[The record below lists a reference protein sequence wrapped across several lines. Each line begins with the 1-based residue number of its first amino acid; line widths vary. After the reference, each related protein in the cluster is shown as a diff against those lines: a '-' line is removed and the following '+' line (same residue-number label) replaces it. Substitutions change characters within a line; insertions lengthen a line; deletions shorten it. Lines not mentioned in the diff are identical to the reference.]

1 MEYRHHPLIEGL
13 KVSED
18 GSEIIFNG
26 EVLQHFANDKNRA
39 NPTMKVNFH
48 NKAHSVARLVCEAWN
63 GLSQHIG
70 QRAAKLNPLNG
81 NHYSNL
87 EWREGVN
94 GVENF
99 IQKINASDID
109 DILKLLEN
117 KTRVVEIA
125 EMYGVHSSRIYRLR
139 EKHGKED

>member
-1 MEYRHHPLIEGL
+1 MEYRYHPIIEGL

-18 GSEIIFNG
+18 GSEIVFNG
-26 EVLQHFANDKNRA
+26 EVLPQAVNDKSRK
-39 NPTMKVNFH
+39 NPTMKVQFN
-48 NKAHSVARLVCEAWN
+48 NKTHSVARLVCEAWN

-87 EWREGVN
+87 EWREGAN

-99 IQKINASDID
+99 TQKIKASDID
-109 DILKLLEN
+109 DILTHIDD
-117 KTRVVEIA
+117 KTPVAEIA
-125 EMYGVHSSRIYRLR
+125 KTYNVHRSQIYRIR
-139 EKHGKED
+139 EKYGKEN